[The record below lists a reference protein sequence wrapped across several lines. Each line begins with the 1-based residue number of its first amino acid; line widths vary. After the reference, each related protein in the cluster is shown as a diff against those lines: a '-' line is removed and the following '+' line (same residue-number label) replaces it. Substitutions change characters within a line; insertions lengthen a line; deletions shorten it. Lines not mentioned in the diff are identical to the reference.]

1 REIEQELVPE
11 WRAKYLNYKLGK
23 KKVKAISRALRNCH
37 QSPRTPGLRRI
48 STFTPSPNNAAPSY
62 SFLNRLGRT
71 STVDSA
77 APNLPHDA
85 PRNIETSTAGGVEG
99 AHRSSPQE
107 IRSRGT
113 PRESLIKKSPD
124 GADAP
129 ALTRYG
135 SIIGSPPRR
144 SGGIP
149 TLNLPDPAVD
159 PDRNTVSSGWHQ
171 GEPPSPPKAGPA
183 PGPSAFEIGKTRSP
197 VKPTLPAKY
206 ASIFRPKR
214 VNSMPGTAAL
224 DASSDARPSVRRML
238 SLGPDGGV
246 PQSTPGKDSDVPL
259 EAYRELDVRQAEF
272 FNFLDQELE
281 KIEDFY
287 KDKEDEAT
295 KRLEVLREQLHIMR
309 DRRLDEIISKL
320 QKSKVKTLSNGL
332 FDSEGSDDKANGNGV
347 MSQTWLRPFDDAIE
361 AAKKLPEVVKGKPK
375 PMSKNARAMQDL
387 GTPCGPVPQDRRDY
401 VRRPES
407 PGVPYRT
414 AKRKLKTALQEYY
427 RGLELLKAYALLNRT
442 AFRKINKKYDK
453 TVMARPTMRYMNEKV
468 NNAWFVKS
476 DIIDGHLH
484 VVEDLYARYFYRGNH
499 KIAVGKLRIKSA
511 KAGDFT
517 GSTFRNGLMLAT
529 GTVFGCEG
537 IAYASKYVLDDDS
550 SIHTATQFLLQIYA
564 GYFLMLLL
572 FLFFCLDCKIWT
584 DQKINYGFVFE
595 FDTRTQLDW
604 RQLCEIPCLCV
615 LLEGLIM
622 WLNFS
627 RYGGDSMY
635 IYWPVVL
642 IGLTVLV
649 IFLPAP
655 FLYHRSRRWFAYS
668 NWRLFFAG
676 LYPVEFRD
684 FFLGDMFCSQT
695 YAMGNIELFFCLYA
709 NGWDSPA
716 SCNSSHSRLL
726 GFFSTLPGIWR
737 ALQCLRRYYDTRNFF
752 PHLVNCGKYTWTI
765 MYYMSLS
772 LYRIHKSWHLRTLF
786 IFCAT
791 VNAVYCSIWDLV
803 MDWSLMNPYAK
814 KPFLRDNLGYKNV
827 YWYYVAIVLDP
838 ILRFN
843 WIFYAIYGDDYQ
855 HSAILS
861 FMVSLSEIFRRGMWT
876 LFRVENE
883 HCTNVVKYRA
893 SRDVPLPYSVP
904 VSTRESLEQGDGPA
918 ALRPSTPQ
926 ALESQVSGAT
936 TGTDLEGQRSGRGS
950 IRHRPP
956 PPTPTTRALTRVGTL
971 LHAAHAQD
979 FERRKKP
986 EVGPSGG
993 NDEDDE
999 DDDYEE
1005 GSDEDSKRRGELM
1018 EEDVEDIARAEGLIS
1033 RVSME
1038 SPQPTARGS

>member
-1 REIEQELVPE
+1 MKFAKEIEQELVPE

-550 SIHTATQFLLQIYA
+550 
-564 GYFLMLLL
+564 
-572 FLFFCLDCKIWT
+572 
-584 DQKINYGFVFE
+584 
-595 FDTRTQLDW
+595 
-604 RQLCEIPCLCV
+604 
-615 LLEGLIM
+615 
-622 WLNFS
+622 

-668 NWRLFFAG
+668 N
-676 LYPVEFRD
+676 
-684 FFLGDMFCSQT
+684 
-695 YAMGNIELFFCLYA
+695 
-709 NGWDSPA
+709 
-716 SCNSSHSRLL
+716 
-726 GFFSTLPGIWR
+726 
-737 ALQCLRRYYDTRNFF
+737 CLRRYYDTRNFF

>member
-1 REIEQELVPE
+1 MKFAKEIEQELVPE

-642 IGLTVLV
+642 IGLTVL
-649 IFLPAP
+649 
-655 FLYHRSRRWFAYS
+655 
-668 NWRLFFAG
+668 
-676 LYPVEFRD
+676 
-684 FFLGDMFCSQT
+684 
-695 YAMGNIELFFCLYA
+695 
-709 NGWDSPA
+709 
-716 SCNSSHSRLL
+716 
-726 GFFSTLPGIWR
+726 
-737 ALQCLRRYYDTRNFF
+737 CLRRYYDTRNFF